1 MNDAFPARI
10 FSDGIRAYPCWTRNV
25 SGCEIGFH
33 SGRTMRDVHTRRT
46 VPGSS
51 VLYAVAAARAPMPG
65 SAHTH
70 ADPGT
75 ETSSTSD
82 H

>member
-1 MNDAFPARI
+1 
-10 FSDGIRAYPCWTRNV
+10 
-25 SGCEIGFH
+25 
-33 SGRTMRDVHTRRT
+33 MRDVHTRRT

-75 ETSSTSD
+75 ETSSTSN